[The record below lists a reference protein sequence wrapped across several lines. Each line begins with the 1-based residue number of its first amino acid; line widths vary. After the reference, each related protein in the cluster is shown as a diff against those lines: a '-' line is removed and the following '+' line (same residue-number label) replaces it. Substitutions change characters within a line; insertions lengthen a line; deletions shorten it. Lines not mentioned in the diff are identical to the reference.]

1 MTDKNNKPAGKK
13 PGASL
18 KPRSPYIDLCQDLMF
33 KIYFSRSKP
42 LLLSLI
48 KTFLPLPEGKTVQSL
63 TVLNPAEKRKGP
75 SGLSVKDSALYPESP
90 EGKRAVL
97 DLLVR
102 LNTGETVNVEM
113 QTIRHES
120 FKERI
125 LFYLARIYGGMLK
138 KGEGYENL
146 RPAFS
151 LVFADFCLFP
161 EQKPGRLVSSFSV
174 RSDKPPHFLLSDR
187 FRLVFVDL
195 SRFQAE
201 NATLLDS
208 ELDLEW
214 LWCYFLKK
222 AKDMN
227 REEIAAL
234 AQKSKEM
241 KMAMEHLKSLSR
253 DQAVRFQEE
262 AQEKFYRDFV
272 IGKKTAIQRSMA
284 VLKRF

>member
-1 MTDKNNKPAGKK
+1 MTDKNPPGKQ

-18 KPRSPYIDLCQDLMF
+18 VKPRSPYIDLCQDLMF

-48 KTFLPLPEGKTVQSL
+48 KTFLPLPEGKTVESL
-63 TVLNPAEKRKGP
+63 TVLNPLEKGKEP

-102 LNTGETVNVEM
+102 LNTEETVNVEM

-138 KGEGYENL
+138 KGEGYEHL
-146 RPAFS
+146 RPVFS

-161 EQKPGRLVSSFSV
+161 EQNPAGWSPPSLFVLTSRLIFS
-174 RSDKPPHFLLSDR
+174 
-187 FRLVFVDL
+187 
-195 SRFQAE
+195 
-201 NATLLDS
+201 
-208 ELDLEW
+208 
-214 LWCYFLKK
+214 
-222 AKDMN
+222 
-227 REEIAAL
+227 
-234 AQKSKEM
+234 
-241 KMAMEHLKSLSR
+241 
-253 DQAVRFQEE
+253 
-262 AQEKFYRDFV
+262 
-272 IGKKTAIQRSMA
+272 
-284 VLKRF
+284 